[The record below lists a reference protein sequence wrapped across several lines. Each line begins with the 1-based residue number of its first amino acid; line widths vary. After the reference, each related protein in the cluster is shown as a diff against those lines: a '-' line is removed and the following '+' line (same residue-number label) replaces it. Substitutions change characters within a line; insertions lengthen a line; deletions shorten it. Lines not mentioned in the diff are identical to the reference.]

1 MLFLILPSFE
11 IEMTRKKSW
20 GLAVLVLFTAQMF
33 APLAVAPAQ
42 SEGNETARA
51 SNLALSVYVS
61 ENATMKATGEES
73 EKNKITFVLGTDEN
87 WASLENASTNAT
99 VNSTVN
105 VTIYNASEAEAVNFS
120 SESIVFLASLG
131 NETVASIN
139 QTINE
144 SAYVFAY
151 NLTTNISIGNVDDI
165 NITKY
170 WVYSGDEN
178 IRNLILYMNNTFYG
192 GTTPVDSPKED
203 RPKVVFIIGGESYL
217 PMFRKAGENISL
229 NVTVYSSKRLPSEL
243 NLTTYDLIFLQ
254 MIGAGITQIEP
265 AVNEAKEKGI
275 PVMIIHPGAYGY
287 LGTINMTKHP
297 WVEEY
302 WDNAGIE
309 NMRRLLTYIGVKF
322 CGVDAII
329 EEPLSTPL
337 EGIYHPDSEK
347 LFENLTEYIGWY
359 NATGKYHPNE
369 PTIGIVFY
377 DSHYKTGD
385 INIENRIIS
394 ELEERGINTLST
406 FLYYKNPD
414 IINKF
419 FIKDNESIIDV
430 IISIRCFR
438 FYGKEPEKGISE
450 LKRLNVP
457 VINAIIDYS
466 MTPEEWR
473 ESAEG
478 VAAAR
483 IPYTI
488 AQPELDGQ
496 IEFIIVGGR
505 VIDPEAEE
513 IGFRPLE
520 PINEQVDW
528 LVNRTLS
535 WTELHRM
542 NNSEKKVAIIYYN
555 HGGGK
560 NNLGASYLDIT
571 PSLSNLLSAMKEGG
585 YEIEGEIPEEKEL
598 LDLMLH
604 QGRNIGTWASGELK
618 AMVENE
624 SVILIPA
631 AEYNGWFNALPAN
644 KRQEVIDKWGE
655 PPGEIMVYEN
665 TTGKYIV
672 IPLVSFGNAILAP
685 QPTRGW
691 LQDQAV
697 LYHSKELAPHHQYI
711 AFYLWLEKEFGAD
724 AIIHFGRHGTQ
735 EWLPGKE
742 RGLSVMDCWPAIL
755 IRDIP
760 IAYPYIMDGVGEGTQ
775 AKRRGNAVIVDHLI
789 PPIVASGLYGNFSLL
804 HEKIHAYLSATGAIK
819 VEYRKTITELYD
831 NLTLSEDLGVSVDDL
846 RVMDE
851 TEFEWFINGAL
862 HLHLHELAAE
872 FIPYGLHILGSPP
885 ADWRL
890 ISMVGSMISDD
901 LLYDVSHA
909 IGYTGYPEP
918 AKDMEKE
925 NKLENCTELL
935 LREVILNNMS
945 PEKAQEN
952 VLGPGNVSSNVT
964 ADLETAMGYAEAI
977 SNCTIEIPRV
987 LDGLSG
993 RYVPPKVGNDPIRNP
1008 DALPT
1013 GNNFYSF
1020 DSRLIPT
1027 AEAWEVGKKMA
1038 ESLLSQHKEV
1048 HKGSYPKKVAFV
1060 LWACEAMRHEGITES
1075 EALYLLG
1082 VKPVWK
1088 KGKVKDVEVISSSE
1102 LGRPRID
1109 VLLASSGLYRDTF
1122 PDKIELLDKAVR
1134 LAAQAEDDAYPNY
1147 VKENTEA
1154 IYEWLIA
1161 NGYNESEAQSLSMAR
1176 VFTSSPGNYGTGLE
1190 NAIAASNTWE
1200 NETKLADL
1208 YISRMGYS
1216 YGEDGWGVPNA
1227 DLFRQNLAEVDGA
1240 VHSRS
1245 TNLYG
1250 VLDTDDCFQHLGG
1263 LALAVRS
1270 ITGKTPDLYITN
1282 LRDPH
1287 DPKIETLKSFL
1298 RRELNARYFNPKWI
1312 EGMMEHGYAGAR
1324 YMDHKFLENL
1334 WGWDVVT
1341 PDLITEDMWNQ
1352 VYDVYIQDKYDLGLN
1367 EFFDSNNPYAQ
1378 QSITARM
1385 LEAIRKGY
1393 WSPSEDVKT
1402 TLAELYQ
1409 KSVEEYAVTCCHH
1422 TCGNPLLQEY
1432 MQGILSVP
1440 EEPSTEAYH
1449 RYGGGGAHL
1458 AEMEEETGEG
1468 VTNMT
1473 ETVGVSKEGEELEK
1487 PSEEASEKKG
1497 KVMKEEKPAEK
1508 PSPAFPISGAPLM
1521 GIIAVIVVLVL
1532 IGIGLGRKRRKK

>member
-1 MLFLILPSFE
+1 M
-11 IEMTRKKSW
+11 MKNKSMPLAV
-20 GLAVLVLFTAQMF
+20 GLVLVLFVMQIF
-33 APLAVAPAQ
+33 VPLAVTLAQ
-42 SEGNETARA
+42 SEGNETAMDGNENLTLSA
-51 SNLALSVYVS
+51 SVS
-61 ENATMKATGEES
+61 EDITVKATGEES
-73 EKNKITFVLGTDEN
+73 EKNRITFVLGTDEN
-87 WASLENASTNAT
+87 LASLENASMNAT
-99 VNSTVN
+99 VNTTIN
-105 VTIYNASEAEAVNFS
+105 VTIYNA
-120 SESIVFLASLG
+120 
-131 NETVASIN
+131 TVASIN

-144 SAYVFAY
+144 SVYVFAY
-151 NLTTNISIGNVDDI
+151 NLTTNISIGNVEDV

-170 WVYSGDEN
+170 WVYGGDEN
-178 IRNLILYMNNTFYG
+178 IQNLILYMNNTFYG

-217 PMFRKAGENISL
+217 PMFIKTGKNSSL

-265 AVNEAKEKGI
+265 AANEAKEKGI
-275 PVMIIHPGAYGY
+275 PVMIIHPGVYGY
-287 LGTINMTKHP
+287 LGTINMTEHP

-309 NMRRLLTYIGVKF
+309 NLRRLLTYIGVKF

-359 NATGKYHPNE
+359 NATGKYHPNK
-369 PTIGIVFY
+369 PTIGILFY
-377 DSHYKTGD
+377 DSRYKTGD
-385 INIENRIIS
+385 IKIENKIIS
-394 ELEERGINTLST
+394 ELEERGINTIST
-406 FLYYKNPD
+406 FLYHKSPD
-414 IINKF
+414 VINKF
-419 FIKDNESIIDV
+419 FIKENESIIDA
-430 IISIRCFR
+430 IISIRLFR
-438 FYGKEPEKGISE
+438 FYGRKPEKGISE

-457 VINAIIDYS
+457 VINAMVDHS
-466 MTPEEWR
+466 RTPEEWR
-473 ESAEG
+473 ESKDG
-478 VAAAR
+478 VPAAR
-483 IPYTI
+483 VPYTI
-488 AQPELDGQ
+488 ALPELDGQ

-505 VIDPEAEE
+505 TIDPETEE

-535 WTELHRM
+535 WTELRRM

-571 PSLSNLLSAMKEGG
+571 PSLGNLLSAMKEEG
-585 YEIEGEIPEEKEL
+585 YEVEGEVPDEREL
-598 LDLMLH
+598 LDLMVH
-604 QGRNIGTWASGELK
+604 QGRNIGTWAPGELNE
-618 AMVENE
+618 MVENE
-624 SVILIPA
+624 SVVLIPA
-631 AEYNGWFNALPAN
+631 EEYMSWFDALPAN
-644 KRQEVIDKWGE
+644 KRQKVIEKWGE

-665 TTGKYIV
+665 ETGKYIV
-672 IPLVSFGNAILAP
+672 IPLISFGNVLLAP

-691 LQDQAV
+691 LQNQSV
-697 LYHSKELAPHHQYI
+697 LYHDKELAPHHQYI
-711 AFYLWLEKEFGAD
+711 AFYFWLKKGFGAN

-742 RGLSVMDCWPAIL
+742 RGLSATDCWPAIL
-755 IRDIP
+755 IQDLP
-760 IAYPYIMDGVGEGTQ
+760 VVYPYIMDGVGEGTQ
-775 AKRRGNAVIVDHLI
+775 AKRRGNAVIVDHLT
-789 PPIVASGLYGNFSLL
+789 PSIVPSGLYGNLSVL
-804 HEKIHAYLSATGAIK
+804 HEKIHAYLGAQESLK
-819 VEYRKTITELYD
+819 AEYRETITELYED
-831 NLTLSEDLGVSVDDL
+831 LTLNEDLGVSAEDL
-846 RVMDE
+846 RAMNE
-851 TEFEWFINGAL
+851 TEFARFVNGAL

-885 ADWRL
+885 VDWKL
-890 ISMVGSMISDD
+890 ISMVESMLGDD
-901 LLYDVSHA
+901 FAGHITEA
-909 IGYTGYPEP
+909 YPDPHILHP
-918 AKDMEKE
+918 AH
-925 NKLENCTELL
+925 ENCTVMEEL
-935 LREVILNNMS
+935 LREVIFDGTS
-945 PEKAQEN
+945 PKDAQEK

-964 ADLETAMGYAEAI
+964 ADLNTAKIYAENIDKCA
-977 SNCTIEIPRV
+977 IEIPRV

-1027 AEAWEVGKKMA
+1027 KEAWEVGKEMA
-1038 ESLLSQHKEV
+1038 ESLLSQHKEE
-1048 HKGSYPKKVAFV
+1048 HNGLYPNKVAFV
-1060 LWACEAMRHEGITES
+1060 LWACEAMRHEGATES

-1088 KGKVKDVEVISSSE
+1088 KSKVKDVELIPSSE

-1134 LAAQAEDDAYPNY
+1134 LAAQAENDTYPNY
-1147 VKENTEA
+1147 VKENSDA

-1176 VFTSSPGNYGTGLE
+1176 VFASAPGNYGTGLE

-1208 YISRMGYS
+1208 YISRMGYI
-1216 YGEDGWGVPNA
+1216 YGEDGWGMPNA
-1227 DLFRQNLAEVDGA
+1227 DLFRQNLADVEVA

-1270 ITGKTPDLYITN
+1270 VSGESPDLYITN
-1282 LRDPH
+1282 LRDTNN
-1287 DPKIETLKSFL
+1287 PKTETLKSFL
-1298 RRELNARYFNPKWI
+1298 QRELRARYFNPKWI
-1312 EGMMEHGYAGAR
+1312 KGMMEHGYAGAR
-1324 YMDHKFLENL
+1324 YMDHKFIENL

-1341 PDLITEDMWNQ
+1341 PDLITADMWNQ
-1352 VYDVYIQDKYDLGLN
+1352 VYDIYVQDKYDLDLK
-1367 EFFDSNNPYAQ
+1367 EFFDSNSPYAL

-1393 WSPSEDVKT
+1393 WDPSDDVKT
-1402 TLAELYQ
+1402 ALAETYQ
-1409 KSVEEYAVTCCHH
+1409 KSVEEYGVTCCHH
-1422 TCGNPLLQEY
+1422 TCANLLLQDY

-1440 EEPSTEAYH
+1440 EQPTGP
-1449 RYGGGGAHL
+1449 RPGGPGRTRIVA
-1458 AEMEEETGEG
+1458 EEEMGEG

-1473 ETVGVSKEGEELEK
+1473 EMVGVSKEGEELKKPPEK
-1487 PSEEASEKKG
+1487 TAEEKKG
-1497 KVMKEEKPAEK
+1497 KVMKEEKPVET

-1532 IGIGLGRKRRKK
+1532 IGIGLGFKRRKM

>member
-1 MLFLILPSFE
+1 MKKI
-11 IEMTRKKSW
+11 IEW
-20 GLAVLVLFTAQMF
+20 LVLVLFMAQIF
-33 APLAVAPAQ
+33 TPFVVAQAQ
-42 SEGNETARA
+42 SEDNDTAAMAGNLTLPV
-51 SNLALSVYVS
+51 NVS
-61 ENATMKATGEES
+61 ENTVVNTTDRVVKR
-73 EKNKITFVLGTDEN
+73 NRITFVLGTAEN
-87 WASLENASTNAT
+87 LLSLFNASMDAA
-99 VNSTVN
+99 VNTAIEVI
-105 VTIYNASEAEAVNFS
+105 IYNATEAKSADFRN
-120 SESIVFLASLG
+120 ESVVFLASLDK
-131 NETVASIN
+131 ETVEIIN
-139 QTINE
+139 QTLNE

-151 NLTTNISIGNVDDI
+151 NLTTVMNIVNVNDI
-165 NITKY
+165 NITNY
-170 WVYSGDEN
+170 WVYGSDEN
-178 IRNLILYMNNTFYG
+178 IRNLIVYMSNLFYG
-192 GTTPVDSPKED
+192 NTADPQMLAEED
-203 RPKVVFIIGGESYL
+203 RPKAVFIIGGESYV
-217 PMFRKAGENISL
+217 PMFIKAGESSSL
-229 NVTVYSSKRLPSEL
+229 NATVYTSKRLPPEL
-243 NLTTYDLIFLQ
+243 NLTTYDLIFLE

-265 AVNEAKEKGI
+265 ALNETKEKGI
-275 PVMIIHPGAYGY
+275 PVMIIHPGAYDY
-287 LGTINMTKHP
+287 LGTINMAEHP

-302 WDNAGIE
+302 WDNGGIE
-309 NMRRLLTYIGVKF
+309 NVRRLLTYIGVEF
-322 CGVDAII
+322 CGINATI
-329 EEPLSTPL
+329 EEPLSTLL

-347 LFENLTEYIGWY
+347 LFENLTEYLDWY
-359 NATGKYHPNE
+359 KATGKYHPYE
-369 PTIGIVFY
+369 PTIGIAFY

-394 ELEERGINTLST
+394 KLEERGLNTIPT
-406 FLYYKNPD
+406 FLNYKNPD
-414 IINKF
+414 MINKY
-419 FIKDNESIIDV
+419 FIRANETIIDA
-430 IISIRCFR
+430 IISLRCFR
-438 FYGKEPEKGISE
+438 FYGRAPEKGISE
-450 LKRLNVP
+450 LKRLKVP
-457 VINAIIDYS
+457 VINAMIDYS

-473 ESAEG
+473 ESKEG

-483 IPYTI
+483 VPYTI

-496 IEFIIVGGR
+496 IESIIVGGR
-505 VIDPEAEE
+505 AIDLETEE

-535 WTELHRM
+535 WTELRRM
-542 NNSEKKVAIIYYN
+542 NNTEKRIAIIYYN

-571 PSLSNLLSAMKEGG
+571 PSLGNLLSAMKEEG
-585 YEIEGEIPEEKEL
+585 YGVEGEIPEEKKL

-604 QGRNIGTWASGELK
+604 QGRNIGTWAPGELK

-631 AEYNGWFNALPAN
+631 AGYNGWFNALPAN

-665 TTGKYIV
+665 ATGKYIV

-711 AFYLWLEKEFGAD
+711 AFYLWLKKEFGAD

-755 IRDIP
+755 IQDIP
-760 IAYPYIMDGVGEGTQ
+760 IVYPYIMDGVGEGTQ

-804 HEKIHAYLSATGAIK
+804 HEKIHAYLSANGSIK

-831 NLTLSEDLGVSVDDL
+831 NLTLSEDLGVSTQDL
-846 RVMDE
+846 RAKND
-851 TEFEWFINGAL
+851 TEFEYFINGEL
-862 HLHLHELAAE
+862 HLYLHELADE
-872 FIPYGLHILGSPP
+872 FMPYGLHILGSPP
-885 ADWRL
+885 VDWKL
-890 ISMVGSMISDD
+890 VSMVNSMLGEDFANHIAE
-901 LLYDVSHA
+901 V
-909 IGYTGYPEP
+909 YPDMHVLHP
-918 AKDMEKE
+918 AH
-925 NKLENCTELL
+925 ENCTVMEELL
-935 LREVILNNMS
+935 NEVIFNDTS
-945 PEKAQEN
+945 PEEAQEK
-952 VLGPGNVSSNVT
+952 VLGSGNISSNVT
-964 ADLETAMGYAEAI
+964 ADLKIAKDYADSIDKCA
-977 SNCTIEIPRV
+977 IEIPRV

-1048 HKGSYPKKVAFV
+1048 HNGSYPKKVAFV

-1088 KGKVKDVEVISSSE
+1088 KGKVKDVELISSSE

-1122 PDKIELLDKAVR
+1122 PNKIELLDKAVR
-1134 LAAQAEDDAYPNY
+1134 LAAQAEDDVYPNY

-1161 NGYNESEAQSLSMAR
+1161 NGYNESEAQSLSMTR

-1190 NAIAASNTWE
+1190 NAISASNTWE

-1216 YGEDGWGVPNA
+1216 YGVDGWGVPNA

-1245 TNLYG
+1245 TNIYG

-1270 ITGKTPDLYITN
+1270 ITGENPDLYITN

-1287 DPKIETLKSFL
+1287 DPKTETLKSFL

-1312 EGMMEHGYAGAR
+1312 ESMMEHGYAGAR

-1393 WSPSEDVKT
+1393 WDPPEDVKT
-1402 TLAELYQ
+1402 TLAETYQ
-1409 KSVEEYAVTCCHH
+1409 KSVEEYGVTCCHH
-1422 TCGNPLLQEY
+1422 TCGNVLLQDY
-1432 MQGILSVP
+1432 MQGIVSASAI
-1440 EEPSTEAYH
+1440 EQSTEQSTY
-1449 RYGGGGAHL
+1449 YFGGGGGSWSRKST
-1458 AEMEEETGEG
+1458 ETEEETEKEKETEPDKGG
-1468 VTNMT
+1468 INAT
-1473 ETVGVSKEGEELEK
+1473 ETTGVSKLGEELKK
-1487 PSEEASEKKG
+1487 PPEVTSEKRG
-1497 KVMKEEKPAEK
+1497 KVMKEETQVEEA
-1508 PSPAFPISGAPLM
+1508 SPAFPISGAPLM
-1521 GIIAVIVVLVL
+1521 GLIAVIVVLVL
-1532 IGIGLGRKRRKK
+1532 IGIGLGYKRRRR